1 MLSTYAEP
9 HDLRLAQDKSSPA
22 TLMEN
27 EGVHAF
33 QARPQSLAE
42 HFGNIRSEGTMKQE
56 LIQGLPKL
64 SLGAV
69 CPPYP
74 TRKYTNK
81 EFGLQPMS
89 PYPVESYWPVV
100 AVFQLT

>member
-1 MLSTYAEP
+1 
-9 HDLRLAQDKSSPA
+9 LRLAQDKSSPA

-33 QARPQSLAE
+33 EARLQSLAE

-64 SLGAV
+64 SLGTFAL
-69 CPPYP
+69 PIRQENTP
-74 TRKYTNK
+74 TRNLASSRCLHIQSSQT
-81 EFGLQPMS
+81 GLWS
-89 PYPVESYWPVV
+89 RYSS
-100 AVFQLT
+100 